1 MANASTRNELGA
13 AKLEL
18 AQEKLKQTIAQAGV
32 DSRLK
37 LSNSKPYVDLDKQI
51 NGLETRIRYETN
63 PDGTPKDPEKMGKLT
78 TDLAN
83 LRTRQADL
91 ASQILGTGGGIS
103 TLPQQKPATDIYNP
117 TTGKVEPRK

>member
-1 MANASTRNELGA
+1 
-13 AKLEL
+13 
-18 AQEKLKQTIAQAGV
+18 
-32 DSRLK
+32 
-37 LSNSKPYVDLDKQI
+37 LDKQI